1 MSTDEAVQIS
11 DFLRATRADGPCA
24 EAAMKKIRIEWLLL
38 AIAVAF
44 LAFAGGLAVGQRLTE
59 CEIRITTANSHAA
72 PSSEL
77 TGEDQ
82 TATAASELPTEADAA
97 PAAGPININTAS
109 KEALMTLPGIGEAL
123 AQRIVDYRA
132 ANGAFSDLT
141 DLMQIEGIGEKR
153 FAAIA
158 DYITVEVTP

>member
-1 MSTDEAVQIS
+1 
-11 DFLRATRADGPCA
+11 
-24 EAAMKKIRIEWLLL
+24 MKKIRIEWLLL

-59 CEIRITTANSHAA
+59 GEIRITTTTANSHAV

-82 TATAASELPTEADAA
+82 TATAASESPTEADAA
-97 PAAGPININTAS
+97 PAAGLININTAS

-132 ANGAFSDLT
+132 ANGAFSDIT